1 MPRRRSPYR
10 LMTVAIAALALI
22 APTGCPP
29 PPSSGGNGNANSNSN
44 ANINTNSG
52 GNANTNTNSAPPPPP
67 GPAPTSVELA
77 LIAETG
83 DEVPGQS
90 GAAFVRFSHPIID
103 ADGRVAFW
111 AEYDGGGGD
120 TGLYVFQDGALER
133 VIDND
138 PARAGAVPG
147 GGNDEF
153 FGAFE
158 VNAMGDANPFSW
170 GKGGRLV
177 FVASGVAGQQA
188 SERTRGV
195 FRWRADDADLILVAE
210 MPDLADVLPNAG
222 NSGSTINAR
231 FSSPLVT
238 DTAVVVFRSSYFYV
252 PTGGTSFVNG
262 TGVFASNG
270 VDLIALADEQ
280 VNDAG
285 DVPGQGG
292 STTFSDFAE
301 RIAINTSGTVLL
313 QASYS
318 MGSSGD
324 RGLYV
329 FSGDGLS
336 LALDNGT
343 TAPRGLLTGTRVGAL
358 GADFPA
364 FSVGGRGH
372 LAVQTAL
379 TSSGQTRDAVLLRE
393 GSTWIELLS
402 EDDDE
407 ANALASGVNIRGQ
420 CLILAGTLPHRADP
434 DTVENLFASPPSE
447 LEGRE
452 IEWQPIGGSIND
464 DGRCLI
470 RYVTIGAA
478 DERTPGLA
486 LWTGDELLI
495 VADPLAQIGPEDAS
509 ALTTQPRV
517 QHDYVGRS
525 GALNNSDELTFR
537 AVLDQTGNPQQIYT
551 ARGMR

>member
-1 MPRRRSPYR
+1 MPRRRSPNR
-10 LMTVAIAALALI
+10 SIVTSITALALI
-22 APTGCPP
+22 ALTGCPP
-29 PPSSGGNGNANSNSN
+29 PPGSGGNSNTNGSSN
-44 ANINTNSG
+44 ANTNSG
-52 GNANTNTNSAPPPPP
+52 TNSNTNTNSAPPPPP
-67 GPAPTSVELA
+67 GPAPTRVELQMIVA
-77 LIAETG
+77 TG

-90 GAAFVRFSHPIID
+90 DAAFVRFSHPIID

-111 AEYDGGGGD
+111 AEYDGGAGD
-120 TGLYVFQDGALER
+120 AGLYVFQDGALER

-138 PARAGAVPG
+138 PTRTGAVPG
-147 GGNDEF
+147 GGSDEF

-158 VNAMGDANPFSW
+158 VNNMGDANAFSW
-170 GKGGRLV
+170 GEGGRLV

-188 SERTRGV
+188 SERTRGI
-195 FRWRADDADLILVAE
+195 FRWRADDAHLILVAE

-222 NSGSTINAR
+222 NDGSTINAR
-231 FSSPLVT
+231 FSGPLVT
-238 DTAVVVFRSSYFYV
+238 DRAVVVFRSSYFYV

-280 VNDAG
+280 VSEAG

-292 STTFSDFAE
+292 STTFTDFAE
-301 RIAINTSGTVLL
+301 RIAMNPSGTVLF

-318 MGSSGD
+318 MGTSGD

-329 FSGDGLS
+329 FSGDNLS

-343 TAPRGLLTGTRVGAL
+343 TTPRGLPTGTRVGAP
-358 GADFPA
+358 GADFAA

-372 LAVQTAL
+372 LAVQTTL
-379 TSSGQTRDAVLLRE
+379 TASGQTRDAVLLRE
-393 GSTWIELLS
+393 GSAWIELLS
-402 EDDDE
+402 EDDE

-420 CLILAGTLPHRADP
+420 CLILAGTLPQRADP
-434 DTVENLFASPPSE
+434 DTVENLFASPPSD
-447 LEGRE
+447 LADRD
-452 IEWQPIGGSIND
+452 IEWQPTGGAIND

-470 RYVTIGAA
+470 RYTTLGTA

-525 GALNNSDELTFR
+525 GALNNRDELTFR
-537 AVLDQTGNPQQIYT
+537 AVLDQTGNPQQLYI